1 MNMSEDYPSP
11 ETFPAVKLAGPSESN
26 QVPPYLRIKDKGQIP
41 SWYTATRTFSRLV
54 SQFES
59 EDVPPKALDYE
70 SYTGAWSNAAWHE
83 LYNIDRKAS
92 DWAQQTITLT
102 FTGTY
107 YIDTT
112 KEIFIPPVTFFER
125 LRAAAPA
132 RRRALSRCLSDVSRW
147 QSIRVIGTGAMGY
160 PILHLGLYLSSEVEL
175 SLFQPVID
183 AHLNNCP
190 IADREAHS
198 LKKTIT
204 SRKSPSHRS
213 ELIHGLGQK
222 IPGLKSGDGIT
233 AESWQRRGTATAIRA
248 GQWRPYSF
256 GRST

>member
-1 MNMSEDYPSP
+1 MNMSEDYPPP
-11 ETFPAVKLAGPSESN
+11 ETLPAVKLAGPSESD
-26 QVPPYLRIKDKGQIP
+26 QVPPYLRVKDKEIP
-41 SWYTATRTFSRLV
+41 SWYTATRTFSQLV

-59 EDVPPKALDYE
+59 ENVQPGTLDDE
-70 SYTGAWSNAAWHE
+70 SYTRAWSNAAWHE
-83 LYNIDRKAS
+83 LYTIDKKSS
-92 DWAQQTITLT
+92 DWAQQTVTLT

-107 YIDTT
+107 YLDSN
-112 KEIFIPPVTFFER
+112 KENFLPPVTFFER

-132 RRRALSRCLSDVSRW
+132 RRKALSRCLSDVPRW
-147 QSIRVIGTGAMGY
+147 QSIRIIGTGPRGY
-160 PILHLGLYLSSEVEL
+160 PILHLGLYLSSQIEPKNL
-175 SLFQPVID
+175 QPVIN

-190 IADREAHS
+190 IADRAAHS

-204 SRKSPSHRS
+204 SRTSPSHQS
-213 ELIHGLGQK
+213 ELVHGLGQK
-222 IPGLKSGDGIT
+222 IPGLKSGEGIT